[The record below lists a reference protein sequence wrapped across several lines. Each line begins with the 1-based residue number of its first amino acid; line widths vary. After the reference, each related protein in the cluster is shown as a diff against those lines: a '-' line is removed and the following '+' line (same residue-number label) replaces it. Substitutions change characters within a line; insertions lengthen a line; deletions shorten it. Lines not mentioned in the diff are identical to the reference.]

1 MRRARGW
8 LRRPAAATP
17 ERVTDPRP
25 TPKTR
30 GLRHVALRVR
40 DMAVMERFY
49 CDVLG
54 YRVEWRPSE
63 HELYLTSG
71 EDNLALHAGRRSDGG
86 SLDHLGLLM
95 DAPEDVHA
103 WAAHLE
109 AHGVALETRPRLHRD
124 GATSFYAADPEGNR
138 IQFLHHPPI
147 SGR

>member
-1 MRRARGW
+1 MTA
-8 LRRPAAATP
+8 PP
-17 ERVTDPRP
+17 S
-25 TPKTR
+25 TPKSTPPNTR
-30 GLRHVALRVR
+30 GLRHLALRVR
-40 DMAVMERFY
+40 DLAAMERFY

-63 HELYLTSG
+63 HELYLTRG

-147 SGR
+147 SAR